1 MAPRRGEKEKEKNM
15 TQKNSYTT
23 AQGLAAAI
31 RLVSKALK
39 KGEDIRK
46 IYPAEGT
53 GCGGR
58 WLSLTICAEIDSAT
72 TGEHIRSIYIYT
84 GKANNG
90 RIVAE
95 F

>member
-1 MAPRRGEKEKEKNM
+1 M
-15 TQKNSYTT
+15 TTKNSFTT
-23 AQGLAAAI
+23 CQGLAAAV
-31 RLVSKALK
+31 RLLSKATK
-39 KGEDIRK
+39 KGEDVRK

-72 TGEHIRSIYIYT
+72 TGEHIRDLYIYT
-84 GKANNG
+84 GKNNAG
-90 RIVAE
+90 RVVAE